1 MLNALTF
8 DVEEYFH
15 AESLA
20 GVVRREDWALLPSR
34 VAESTRRLLDLLEE
48 RHVKATFFILGWV
61 AEREPRLVREI
72 QGRKHEVA
80 CHGFGH
86 RLIYGMNR
94 DAFRA
99 DVCRAKHA
107 IEEATGAAVAG
118 FRAPTFSIV
127 RETLW
132 ALDVLL
138 ETGFRYDSS
147 IFPIRHD
154 RYGIPDAPRF
164 PYRIAAPGGGDLVEF
179 PITTLAVGGQH
190 LPFAGGG
197 YFRLAPYPMIR
208 AALRGVNRR
217 EGKPGIIYL
226 HPWELDPE
234 QPRLPVRGFS
244 RFRHYVNLAQTGRK
258 LERLLR
264 DFRFAPA
271 GHVLREQGFAGVWA

>member
-8 DVEEYFH
+8 DIEEYFH

-20 GVVRREDWALLPSR
+20 GVVRREDWTLLPSR
-34 VAESTRRLLDLLEE
+34 VAESTRRLLDLLER

-72 QGRKHEVA
+72 QDRKHEVA

-86 RLIYGMNR
+86 RLIYGMSR
-94 DAFRA
+94 EAFRA
-99 DVCRAKHA
+99 DVCRAKEA

-132 ALDVLL
+132 ALDVLV
-138 ETGFRYDSS
+138 EAGFRYDSS

-164 PYRIAAPGGGDLVEF
+164 PYRVTAPGGGDLVEF
-179 PITTLAVGGQH
+179 PITTFAVGGHH
-190 LPFAGGG
+190 LPFSGGG

-217 EGKPGIIYL
+217 EGMPGIVYL

-244 RFRHYVNLAQTGRK
+244 RFRHYVNLAQTAPK

-271 GHVLREQGFAGVWA
+271 GHVLREQGFAEVCA

>member
-8 DVEEYFH
+8 DIEEYFH

-20 GVVRREDWALLPSR
+20 GVVRREDWTLLPSR
-34 VAESTRRLLDLLEE
+34 VAESTRRLLDLLER

-72 QGRKHEVA
+72 QARKHEVA

-86 RLIYGMNR
+86 RLIYGMSR
-94 DAFRA
+94 EAFRA
-99 DVCRAKHA
+99 DVCRAKEA

-132 ALDVLL
+132 ALDVLV
-138 ETGFRYDSS
+138 EAGFRYDSS

-164 PYRIAAPGGGDLVEF
+164 PYRVTAPGGGDLVEF
-179 PITTLAVGGQH
+179 PITTFAVGGHH
-190 LPFAGGG
+190 LPFSGGG

-217 EGKPGIIYL
+217 EGMPGIVYL

-244 RFRHYVNLAQTGRK
+244 RFRHYVNLAQTAPK

-271 GHVLREQGFAGVWA
+271 GHVLREQGFAEVCA

>member
-1 MLNALTF
+1 M
-8 DVEEYFH
+8 
-15 AESLA
+15 
-20 GVVRREDWALLPSR
+20 
-34 VAESTRRLLDLLEE
+34 
-48 RHVKATFFILGWV
+48 
-61 AEREPRLVREI
+61 REI
-72 QGRKHEVA
+72 QARKHEVA

-94 DAFRA
+94 EAFRA
-99 DVCRAKHA
+99 DVCRAKQA

-132 ALDVLL
+132 ALDVLV
-138 ETGFRYDSS
+138 ETGFRYGSKHLPDPAR
-147 IFPIRHD
+147 PIR
-154 RYGIPDAPRF
+154 IPDAPCSRTA
-164 PYRIAAPGGGDLVEF
+164 RGARGGDLVEF

-190 LPFAGGG
+190 LPFSGGG

-217 EGKPGIIYL
+217 GGSRASSTSTRGA
-226 HPWELDPE
+226 DPK

-258 LERLLR
+258 LERLLQ

-271 GHVLREQGFAGVWA
+271 GHVLREQGFAEVCA